1 MAHCGYEPTAV
12 NDAVGRPWK
21 AFWTALGKI
30 RTEGDMV
37 ADISLEHQ
45 RAAENVFEQVV
56 TEAAADGSRK
66 DGATSVYKS
75 KAVA

>member
-1 MAHCGYEPTAV
+1 
-12 NDAVGRPWK
+12 
-21 AFWTALGKI
+21 
-30 RTEGDMV
+30 MV